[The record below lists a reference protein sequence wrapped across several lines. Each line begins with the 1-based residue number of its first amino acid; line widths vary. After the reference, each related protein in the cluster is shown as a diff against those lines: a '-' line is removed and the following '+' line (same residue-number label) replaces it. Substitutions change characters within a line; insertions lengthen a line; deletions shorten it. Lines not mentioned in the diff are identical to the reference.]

1 MQGYIWRGFLLSLAK
16 EIKMKRIRFTGLIM
30 ILLAQWG
37 FSYAQ
42 KTISEGTIT
51 YDITVKTGNKEPQMA
66 DALDGATTTVYL
78 KGGFSRTD
86 MVSALG
92 NEKTIHD
99 AKKGDAVLLKEY
111 SGQKLMITLTKE
123 NWEEKNKK
131 YEGVKFSAGTET
143 KTISGYLCTRATA
156 TLKDGSTITVYYANE
171 LNAMNKEY
179 DQVFKDLP
187 GLPMEYVFETDKLR
201 FTYTVS
207 KIDFSPVPISR
218 FDYPKAGYRVMTYD
232 ESKQGKKN

>member
-1 MQGYIWRGFLLSLAK
+1 MKSIRATALIWMLFLQS
-16 EIKMKRIRFTGLIM
+16 
-30 ILLAQWG
+30 G

-78 KGGFSRTD
+78 KGSLSRTD

-123 NWEEKNKK
+123 NWDEKNKK
-131 YEGVKFSAGTET
+131 YEGVKFSTGNET
-143 KTISGYLCTRATA
+143 KTISGHLCTKATA
-156 TLKDGSTITVYYANE
+156 TLKDGSSITVYYASD
-171 LNAMNKEY
+171 LNAMNKDY

-187 GLPMEYVFETDKLR
+187 GLPMEYVFETDKLK

-207 KIDFSPVPISR
+207 KIDFSPVSLSR
-218 FDYPKAGYRVMTYD
+218 FDYPKTGYRVMTYD
-232 ESKQGKKN
+232 ENKQGKKN